1 MTNKWD
7 DEKIQ
12 KLLHDLP
19 DIQDNRS
26 KEDVLSRLKQD
37 NRMQNMNQAKQKTNK
52 KNKRNFMPAF
62 IAVAVLLVLTLL
74 LPSMLTNNSSNDKA
88 SMINMNEDEKKDM
101 KVFSSDDS
109 SLEGESE
116 EMADSELDQNY
127 DLKNNGTDEENTSF
141 RTAAY
146 PDEIDGYTVFHLG
159 LASDAAASIPVT
171 ILIPDSQIYEDFGD
185 IEPNSLDL
193 YLQYAGKIDEEALG
207 FNDYH
212 PYKGT
217 LSIDGDV
224 LVQTLPS
231 GHGYDIGS
239 GRVETHAGTLQDT
252 FYGFKE
258 VRFENEDGTP
268 VEFDQVGEPS
278 TPMKLMSGLNHYNF
292 HMFKQSDGQEYLSS
306 NFSTSYDNL
315 ESALGE
321 MKVKLNDV
329 YSPII
334 PENVEFEVIEQKELT
349 IVKFENK
356 LDLSSMS
363 AKEANL
369 LLEGI
374 LLTAAS
380 FGKQIQFE
388 NIVQTEWNEFNLT
401 EPLPIPVGPNVL
413 PFLVK

>member
-12 KLLHDLP
+12 KLLRDLP

-26 KEDVLSRLKQD
+26 KEEVLSRLKQD
-37 NRMQNMNQAKQKTNK
+37 NRMQNLNRSKQKSIQ
-52 KNKRNFMPAF
+52 KNKRKFMPAF
-62 IAVAVLLVLTLL
+62 VAVAVLIVLSLL

-88 SMINMNEDEKKDM
+88 SMMVMNEDEKKDA

-109 SLEGESE
+109 SVDGESE
-116 EMADSELDQNY
+116 EMAESEM
-127 DLKNNGTDEENTSF
+127 DLKYDTKNKVTDEDNTSF
-141 RTAAY
+141 RTAVY
-146 PDEIDGYTVFHLG
+146 PDEIAGYTVFHLG
-159 LASDAAASIPVT
+159 LASDAAASVPVT
-171 ILIPDSQIYEDFGD
+171 FLIPNSQIQEDFGD
-185 IEPNSLDL
+185 IKPNSLDL
-193 YLQYAGKIDEEALG
+193 YMQYAGKIDEEALG

-239 GRVETHAGTLQDT
+239 GTVETHGGTLQDT

-292 HMFKQSDGQEYLSS
+292 FLFEQS
-306 NFSTSYDNL
+306 N
-315 ESALGE
+315 AR
-321 MKVKLNDV
+321 
-329 YSPII
+329 I
-334 PENVEFEVIEQKELT
+334 
-349 IVKFENK
+349 
-356 LDLSSMS
+356 
-363 AKEANL
+363 
-369 LLEGI
+369 
-374 LLTAAS
+374 S
-380 FGKQIQFE
+380 FIQFFRF
-388 NIVQTEWNEFNLT
+388 I
-401 EPLPIPVGPNVL
+401 
-413 PFLVK
+413 